1 MGGSNAKRTVM
12 VAGGALAA
20 AAFAVSSFAQ
30 EGPPVPLNFTDP
42 NQILDHSPT
51 VDLAVRDDAAS
62 RFNALS
68 SAPDAS
74 AEATAPRSLELELAA
89 GGGSAPLDIS
99 VAQRASFG
107 TDNNGDIDR
116 SGRGSEVRIGRG
128 LVQARESRDS
138 GSSVY
143 MFVASDDEALTWQPG
158 SRSEFGGRGP
168 SLTMQD
174 QVQVG
179 DLSAGVTYESNG
191 VQASLAYVQRE
202 ESTRVGQQ
210 SFTQEEEFAGVTI
223 TMRN

>member
-1 MGGSNAKRTVM
+1 MGGSNVMRTVM

-20 AAFAVSSFAQ
+20 AAFGVSSFAQ
-30 EGPPVPLNFTDP
+30 EGPQLPVNFTDT
-42 NQILDHSPT
+42 NQMLNEAPAL
-51 VDLAVRDDAAS
+51 DLAVRDDAAP
-62 RFNALS
+62 RFNALTTS
-68 SAPDAS
+68 PEAS
-74 AEATAPRSLELELAA
+74 TDVAPRSLELELAA
-89 GGGSAPLDIS
+89 GGGNAPLDIS

-107 TDNNGDIDR
+107 ADENGDIDR

-128 LVQARESRDS
+128 LVQERENRNS

-158 SRSEFGGRGP
+158 SRNEFGGRGS

-174 QVQVG
+174 QVQIG
-179 DLSAGVTYESNG
+179 DISAGVTYERNG